1 MNRVIYDTFGAYYL
15 LNKELE
21 TVRGDMLL
29 QGDQQGT
36 TDTCNNNQP
45 RPGICVY
52 GVD

>member
-29 QGDQQGT
+29 WGDQQGT
-36 TDTCNNNQP
+36 TDTCDTTQP
-45 RPGICVY
+45 RHRICVY
-52 GVD
+52 DVD

>member
-21 TVRGDMLL
+21 IVRVDILL

-36 TDTCNNNQP
+36 TDICDTIQP
-45 RPGICVY
+45 RHGLCVY
-52 GVD
+52 DVD